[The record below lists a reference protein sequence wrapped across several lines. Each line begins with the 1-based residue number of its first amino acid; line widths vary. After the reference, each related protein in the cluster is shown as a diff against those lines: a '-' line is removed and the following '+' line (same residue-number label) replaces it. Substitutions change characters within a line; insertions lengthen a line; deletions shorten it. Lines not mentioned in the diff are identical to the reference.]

1 MMMVRSLIRT
11 AAGLSIIFLLSL
23 PASANSAK
31 PVGDAAVQKVGLPAK
46 DCVYDKQLQR
56 DIEANQK
63 ELLALADRLESP
75 SIPISEIRKTCLEQ
89 SEGQAWCNSLGGG
102 AAVATGD

>member
-1 MMMVRSLIRT
+1 MRIIQGLGRT
-11 AAGLSIIFLLSL
+11 AAGLSIIGLLSV
-23 PASANSAK
+23 PAVAESNK

-46 DCVYDKQLQR
+46 DCVYEKQLQR

-75 SIPISEIRKTCLEQ
+75 SVPIADIRKTCLEQ
-89 SEGQAWCNSLGGG
+89 SGGQAWCNSLGGG
-102 AAVATGD
+102 ATVATGD